1 MNLKSFTQP
10 IFDMWHRFSDAFS
23 DIQIHMWLVVT
34 IAVIFIVLHYL
45 RRFPIIRNVSIAFSF
60 IPVLIHELGHAITAT
75 LTRSTVSNIH
85 ITLTNYGLNKTSS
98 QGFAQTAPRGWL
110 SNILITFMGYV
121 APPIMFFLGFY
132 FVEHDKSYVYI
143 AILILMGLYYLI
155 KTDQKWIPIII
166 LVILFYSGFQL
177 TSDHL
182 STSVHVMHWGYSVFL
197 GLLLGE
203 MIQSILITAQLTF
216 KGSDTEWDGSALKDI
231 TLIPNFIW
239 WFIWTF
245 ISVITVIYT
254 IF

>member
-1 MNLKSFTQP
+1 MKLSPLQLM
-10 IFDMWHRFSDAFS
+10 FDMWHRFSNTFS
-23 DIQIHMWLVVT
+23 DMQIHMWLVVS
-34 IAVIFIVLHYL
+34 IAILFIVLHYL
-45 RRFPIIRNVSIAFSF
+45 RRFPIIRNISIAFSF

-182 STSVHVMHWGYSVFL
+182 STSVYVMHWGYSVFL

-203 MIQSILITAQLTF
+203 MVQSILITTQLTF
-216 KGSDTEWDGSALKDI
+216 KNHDTEWDGSALKDI
-231 TLIPNFIW
+231 TLIPNTIW
-239 WFIWTF
+239 WLIWTF
-245 ISVITVIYT
+245 ISIAT
-254 IF
+254 IFYTLF